1 MKNTTIGS
9 IITSVLLSS
18 TLFANAGELKQ
29 ELTLY
34 GWLPTLDASMTI
46 KVPNEPDET
55 TEASAIDTLDSVIMG
70 SYSLRQNEWSLLA
83 DFIYLKVSGDTEGLN
98 PNVNL
103 NLALTS
109 KLYSLYGGYN
119 IQKSTSSDL
128 NFIAGVRYFGL
139 NLDMERSG
147 GVIANGTLSASIDNY
162 DAVVGL
168 SGTKTFG
175 EKWYMPYQFDI
186 GAGDSDL
193 TYQAR
198 VGLAYKMSWGDIIA
212 TYRYIHY
219 EKDASLLIEDY
230 TIHGPKLGV
239 VFHF

>member
-1 MKNTTIGS
+1 MIQS
-9 IITSVLLSS
+9 IIISMLLTSS
-18 TLFANAGELKQ
+18 TLWANEKGKRKQ

-34 GWLPTLDASMTI
+34 GWLPTLDARLTI
-46 KVPNEPDET
+46 KVPNEADET
-55 TEASAIDTLDSVIMG
+55 AEASIIDSLDSVIMG
-70 SYSLRQNEWSLLA
+70 SYSLRQDEWSLFA

-103 NLALTS
+103 DLGLTT

-119 IQKSTSSDL
+119 IIETASSDL
-128 NFIAGVRYFGL
+128 NFIAGLRYLGL
-139 NLDMERSG
+139 SLDIERRG
-147 GVIANGTLSASIDNY
+147 GLIANGTLSASIDNY
-162 DAVVGL
+162 DAVMGL
-168 SGTKTFG
+168 SGTQTFG
-175 EKWYMPYQFDI
+175 ENWYMPYQFDI

-198 VGLAYKMSWGDIIA
+198 VGIAYKMSWGDIIA

-219 EKDASLLIEDY
+219 EKGDSLLIENY